1 MIWRGQFPYGAPTMP
16 EKRSAVR
23 VPVSFPACY
32 RSAAATIEGT
42 VTDLSRLGM
51 FLAAEFLDSPGA
63 AGVIEVTLP
72 GSIQPLFL
80 RGEIV
85 RVETGG
91 PGASHGGMAFRF
103 AALPDDVR
111 RPLANFM
118 MEASY
123 RALT

>member
-1 MIWRGQFPYGAPTMP
+1 MP

-63 AGVIEVTLP
+63 AGVVEVTLP
-72 GSIQPLFL
+72 GAFQPLFL

-85 RVETGG
+85 RVETGAG
-91 PGASHGGMAFRF
+91 GHPGGMAIRF
-103 AALPDDVR
+103 ASLPDEVR